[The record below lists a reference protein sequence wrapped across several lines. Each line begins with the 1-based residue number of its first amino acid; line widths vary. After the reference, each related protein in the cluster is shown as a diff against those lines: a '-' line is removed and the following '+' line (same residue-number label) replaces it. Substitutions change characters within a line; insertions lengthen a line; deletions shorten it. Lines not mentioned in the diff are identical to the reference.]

1 MQFGFTATLIFS
13 GNVFTSFSIRI
24 NNGCIHLQAASFMN
38 DNSSMLVECHH
49 NKSHEFHAESV
60 EIRFNNKVDSPTG
73 TY

>member
-1 MQFGFTATLIFS
+1 
-13 GNVFTSFSIRI
+13 
-24 NNGCIHLQAASFMN
+24 MN